1 MEFFS
6 SNPALTIGSSFP
18 FTVGPHANE
27 TSAPRGQFR
36 EILYATDF
44 SPESLDAAAY
54 AVSLAQEFQSRLV
67 LLHVIQRRRAGDLVS
82 ITELIGSSPK
92 TSAPGRSTG
101 GRSLVQTGILRGER
115 RPGGQNSG
123 ICHAEGTGSHRSA
136 RVARGGRTRCSN
148 ASSDGDSAQDRVSR
162 NLSSAH
168 HSSLICPGMS
178 DVEPGVD

>member
-82 ITELIGSSPK
+82 ITELRRVLTK
-92 TSAPGRSTG
+92 NFCARSFH
-101 GRSLVQTGILRGER
+101 R
-115 RPGGQNSG
+115 RPKPGAN
-123 ICHAEGTGSHRSA
+123 
-136 RVARGGRTRCSN
+136 
-148 ASSDGDSAQDRVSR
+148 R
-162 NLSSAH
+162 NTTW
-168 HSSLICPGMS
+168 
-178 DVEPGVD
+178 